1 MTDFDKE
8 LIEKAENTSR
18 WRYRDIDDLI
28 DMAETKQAREI
39 LINIRWTL
47 YDSVHDTL

>member
-18 WRYRDIDDLI
+18 WHYCDIDDLI